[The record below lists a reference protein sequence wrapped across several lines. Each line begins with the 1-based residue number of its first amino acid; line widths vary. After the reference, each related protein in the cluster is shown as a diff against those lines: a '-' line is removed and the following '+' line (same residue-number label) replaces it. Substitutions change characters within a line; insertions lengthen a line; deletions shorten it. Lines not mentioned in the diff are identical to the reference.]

1 MIQATN
7 HPKGIITVGII
18 DNLLAKRRWDA
29 ALKELHKRIVDD
41 SIATIKTRDNE
52 HVIDDYK
59 SRSFRHSTFVLYP
72 IRLNRNSKYTQ
83 YIHAAIT
90 DDLKVTTPLSWETVQ
105 FLKDRLHVDLET
117 VHEEGFT
124 QYNNG
129 ESNRPFN
136 KCYSTATI
144 VWNDKN

>member
-1 MIQATN
+1 M
-7 HPKGIITVGII
+7 GIIGS
-18 DNLLAKRRWDA
+18 LLAKRRLA
-29 ALKELHKRIVDD
+29 VALKGLHKRIVDD
-41 SIATIKTRDNE
+41 SIATIRTKDNS
-52 HVIDDYK
+52 HIIDDFK
-59 SRSFRHSTFVLYP
+59 SGVIKHSTFVLYP
-72 IRLNRNSKYTQ
+72 IRLNKSAKYTQ
-83 YIHAAIT
+83 YIHAALT